1 MRILHKYVQ
10 VVDTITEG
18 LGWVSMIL
26 VVITIVIGFYNVVAR
41 YVGRFV
47 GLQLSYNVF
56 IELQWYLFSL
66 IFFLGFA
73 YILKHN
79 INVRVDFIYAKWPK
93 KRKATLDFWGH
104 LFFLLPFCI
113 MAIWVS
119 ISPVMRSWGQLP
131 DGTWGTWELS
141 PDPSGLP
148 RAPIKSM
155 IVLSFT
161 MLLAQ
166 TISELVKL
174 WPVMRG
180 QGEFVPLEESDT
192 PLRIE

>member
-1 MRILHKYVQ
+1 LHILRKYVQ
-10 VVDTITEG
+10 IVDAISEG
-18 LGWVSMIL
+18 LGWISMIL
-26 VVITIVIGFYNVVAR
+26 VVATIVIGFFNVLAR
-41 YVGRFV
+41 YVGRFI
-47 GLQLSYNVF
+47 GLQLSSNLF

-66 IFFLGFA
+66 IFFFGFA

-104 LFFLLPFCI
+104 LFFLIPFCI
-113 MAIWVS
+113 LAIWVS

-131 DGTWGTWELS
+131 DGSWGTWEIS

-155 IVLSFT
+155 IVLAFT

-166 TISELVKL
+166 TLSELIKL

-180 QGEFVPLEESDT
+180 QGEFVPLEEIEA